1 MKNLSALLLVS
12 IILLAAGCAAGGAG
26 QTGAVGGARPTP
38 SAAPA
43 ASAPAAPTAA
53 PGLALTSTVATLSV
67 GKVRELLAGANPP
80 VVFDTR
86 DREVYDSG
94 HVPGARSLPYDELET
109 RLAEVPKD
117 RPVVLYCT
125 GAT

>member
-12 IILLAAGCAAGGAG
+12 IILLAAGCAAGA
-26 QTGAVGGARPTP
+26 AGGARPTP

-53 PGLALTSTVATLSV
+53 PGLAPSPAVATLSV

-94 HVPGARSLPYDELET
+94 HVPGARSLPYGELET